1 MWIRE
6 FCDLPPLW
14 PSLSEVRD
22 QLLVVIAVT
31 IEESQGHAAV
41 VLSKQCIL
49 SVSYGRDSCGIGKH
63 VCLGWNVKSLSSNS
77 VYLITKHAAS
87 ADLFE

>member
-1 MWIRE
+1 
-6 FCDLPPLW
+6 
-14 PSLSEVRD
+14 
-22 QLLVVIAVT
+22 VT

-63 VCLGWNVKSLSSNS
+63 VCLGLKFVKSLSSNS

-87 ADLFE
+87 ADLFEWISQ